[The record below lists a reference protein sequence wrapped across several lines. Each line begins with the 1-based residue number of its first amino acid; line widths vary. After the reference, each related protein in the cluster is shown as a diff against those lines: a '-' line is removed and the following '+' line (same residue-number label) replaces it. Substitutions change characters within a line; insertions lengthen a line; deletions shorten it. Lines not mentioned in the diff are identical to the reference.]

1 MSTTKKEEL
10 VITRVINAPR
20 QLVFEAFTQKEH
32 LQHWFGPAG
41 MKLEVVSID
50 VKPNG
55 KFHYK
60 MIGPDGNAMYGIF
73 TYKEII
79 APEKIVFT
87 SAFADEKGNA
97 IKAPFEID
105 FPIEIMNTWTLTEN
119 DGKTTLTLNGYP
131 FMGTDAQLKTF
142 LELHSS
148 MNEGFG
154 KTFDQLD
161 TYIAAKFKL

>member
-1 MSTTKKEEL
+1 MSNSKKEEL
-10 VITRVINAPR
+10 VITRVIDAPR
-20 QLVFEAFTQKEH
+20 QLVFDAFTKEEH
-32 LQHWFGPAG
+32 LQHWWGPAG

-60 MIGPDGNAMYGIF
+60 MIGPDGNAMSGIF
-73 TYKEII
+73 NYKEIN

-97 IKAPFEID
+97 IKAPFDID
-105 FPIEIMNTWTLTEN
+105 FPLEIMNTWTLTEDN
-119 DGKTTLTLNGYP
+119 GKTTLTLNGYP
-131 FMGTDAQLKTF
+131 FMGTEAQVKTF
-142 LELHSS
+142 IEMHAN

-154 KTFDQLD
+154 KTFDQLIS
-161 TYIAAKFKL
+161 YLAKQ

>member
-1 MSTTKKEEL
+1 MSAKKEEL

-20 QLVFEAFTQKEH
+20 QLVFEAFTKEEH
-32 LQHWFGPAG
+32 LQHWWGPAG
-41 MKLEVVSID
+41 TKLEVVSID

-60 MIGPDGNAMYGIF
+60 MIGPDGNVMFGVF
-73 TYKEII
+73 TYKEIQ

-87 SAFADEKGNA
+87 SAFADEKGKA
-97 IKAPFEID
+97 IKAPFDID
-105 FPIEIMNTWTLTEN
+105 FPIEIMNTWTLTEEK
-119 DGKTTLTLNGYP
+119 GKTTLTLKGYP
-131 FMGTDAQLKTF
+131 FMGTENQVKTF
-142 LELHSS
+142 FELHAS

-161 TYIAAKFKL
+161 TYLDSKIK